1 MSRPSD
7 LLALDSLTR
16 LHWIGI
22 VAASVTAAV
31 HVGLGVDIFPGTF
44 GILFLFASAGY
55 LVGIVAILLDFHR
68 RYVYLLGIP
77 FTAGQ
82 IVLWFAL
89 NQPIPPISV
98 VEAIDKIAQIVLVV
112 ALVVLYRRE
121 RR

>member
-1 MSRPSD
+1 MTRTAD
-7 LLALDSLTR
+7 LLALESLTG

-22 VAASVTAAV
+22 VAALVTAAV
-31 HVGLGVDIFPGTF
+31 HLGLGVDIFPGTF

-68 RYVYLLGIP
+68 RFIYLLGIP

-89 NQPIPPISV
+89 NQPIPPISA
-98 VEAIDKIAQIVLVV
+98 VEAIDKIAQSVLVV
-112 ALVVLYRRE
+112 VLVELYRRE
-121 RR
+121 R

>member
-7 LLALDSLTR
+7 LLALDSLTG
-16 LHWIGI
+16 LHWIAI
-22 VAASVTAAV
+22 AAASVTAAV

-68 RYVYLLGIP
+68 RSFYLLGIP